1 MVGRATYARVK
12 IALVGTDKVGV
23 SQSEIEDLSERADN
37 QINGYTYP
45 QVISTTDDIAIEI
58 AVDVV
63 LRLLRIGDMAHE
75 ASGTSAHDGRSYP
88 DIPVLTKELKAR
100 IDALRR
106 STSRFGYADMIG

>member
-1 MVGRATYARVK
+1 MAARATYARVK

-23 SQSEIEDLSERADN
+23 TQSEIEDLADRADA
-37 QINGYTYP
+37 QIDGYTYP
-45 QVISTTDDIAIEI
+45 QVISTTNTIAIEI

-88 DIPVLTKELKAR
+88 DIPVLTQELKDR
-100 IDALRR
+100 IDTFRR
-106 STSRFGYADMIG
+106 STSRFRYADMIG